1 MSFFS
6 VIIPTYNREK
16 FILPAI
22 ESVLNQTFTDFELII
37 VDDASTDNTEQIVT
51 SIADS
56 RIMYVKNSTNL
67 ERCTSRNIGIQ
78 KAVGQYICFL
88 DSDDLYMP
96 NHLEVLYNAIQ
107 ERKSPQALFLVNAFD
122 MIDNVIVE
130 RDCPEIAHYNK
141 YHFIVTYTFN
151 PPRMCIHKDILQKHL
166 FDPLINI
173 CEDVDISLRIAREFP
188 IIQINER
195 TVVYNLHPGTFT
207 LGDPLKPFKQIDS
220 FTKIFARK
228 ELKGLIPRK
237 SKNRLFSMANYHAAI
252 YYEKEQNFCKMYSS
266 ILSSFFLHPKGYNGN
281 TNKVLLVMCIYHLP
295 LFGKMIQY
303 FRNRF
308 KI

>member
-22 ESVLNQTFTDFELII
+22 ESVLNQMFTDFELII
-37 VDDASTDNTEQIVT
+37 IDDASTDNTEQIVT

-56 RIMYVKNSTNL
+56 RIVYVKNSINL

-78 KAVGQYICFL
+78 RAVGQYICFL

-96 NHLEVLYNAIQ
+96 NHLEVLHSNIIEQ
-107 ERKSPQALFLVNAFD
+107 KSPCALFLINAFD
-122 MIDNVIVE
+122 MVDNVLYE
-130 RDCPEIAHYNK
+130 RDCPEIKNYNT
-141 YHFIVTYTFN
+141 YDFIVTYTFN

-173 CEDVDISLRIAREFP
+173 CEDVDISLRIAREYP

-252 YYEKEQNFCKMYSS
+252 YYEKEQKYWNMYTS
-266 ILSSFFLHPKGYNGN
+266 IFRSFFLYPKGYNGN
-281 TNKVLLVMCIYHLP
+281 TNKVMLVMFIYHLP
-295 LFGKMIQY
+295 IVGKIIQ
-303 FRNRF
+303 FL
-308 KI
+308 KKK

>member
-22 ESVLNQTFTDFELII
+22 QSVLDQTFSDFELII
-37 VDDASTDNTEQIVT
+37 IDDASTDGTETIVM
-51 SIADS
+51 SIQDS
-56 RIMYVKNSTNL
+56 RIIYIKNVANL
-67 ERCTSRNIGIQ
+67 ERCTSRNIGI
-78 KAVGQYICFL
+78 KRAVGQYICFL

-96 NHLEVLYNAIQ
+96 NHLEVLYTNIIEKQ
-107 ERKSPQALFLVNAFD
+107 RPLALFLVNAYD
-122 MIDNVIVE
+122 MIDNVIEE
-130 RDCPEIAHYNK
+130 RDCPEIAKYNP

-151 PPRMCIHKDILQKHL
+151 PPRMCIHRDILQTHV

-173 CEDVDISLRIAREFP
+173 CEDVDISLRIAREYP

-207 LGDPLKPFKQIDS
+207 LGDPLKPFKQIES
-220 FTKIFARK
+220 FTRIFARK

-237 SKNRLFSMANYHAAI
+237 SKTRLFSMAYYHAAI
-252 YYEKEQNFCKMYSS
+252 YYEKEKRFCKMYSS
-266 ILSSFFLHPKGYNGN
+266 ILRSFFLHPKGYNGN
-281 TNKVLLVMCIYHLP
+281 TNKVMLVMCVYHLP
-295 LFGKMIQY
+295 IVGKFIQY
-303 FRNRF
+303 LKQR
-308 KI
+308 